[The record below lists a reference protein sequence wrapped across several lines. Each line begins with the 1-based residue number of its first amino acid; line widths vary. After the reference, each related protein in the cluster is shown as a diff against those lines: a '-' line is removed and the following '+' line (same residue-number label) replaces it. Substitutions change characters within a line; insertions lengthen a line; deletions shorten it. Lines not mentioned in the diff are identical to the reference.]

1 MSIAWRS
8 AASAPLGAPS
18 AGAAEAVHLVAMA
31 LQSTLSPD
39 KMIGRLSSTLS
50 ALLQA
55 ERVTVVEDADPK
67 DPLFG
72 LLQECFSKKEAIQ
85 AESVQSILC
94 APMFTERHPEGAILA
109 ERSTSRPFGEPE
121 LRLLAAVAPQ
131 AAWALHH
138 ARLHDRAT
146 TDALTGL
153 PNRQRFTVELE
164 EAIAADA
171 KTTLVLADIDHFKD
185 KNEVYGRAVGDR
197 ALAELGA
204 LLHGRF
210 ASAADIARTGDDEFG
225 VLLRF
230 PDAAHARSVAEDL
243 RKAVN
248 DRIFDEEHEGI
259 HLTLSAGVA
268 ALRSGEMASGLFAR
282 AVDALAAAK
291 RAGRN
296 RVEVAR

>member
-1 MSIAWRS
+1 MSIAHRS
-8 AASAPLGAPS
+8 VATAALGAPS

-31 LQSTLSPD
+31 LHSTLSPAA
-39 KMIGRLSSTLS
+39 MIGRLTSTLA

-55 ERVTVVEDADPK
+55 ERVAIVEDCDPK
-67 DPLFG
+67 DPLFA
-72 LLQECFSKKEAIQ
+72 LLQESFSRKEAIQ
-85 AESVQSILC
+85 AEALRSILC

-109 ERSTSRPFGEPE
+109 ERPTNRPFGDPE

-146 TDALTGL
+146 ADGLTGL

-164 EAIAADA
+164 DA
-171 KTTLVLADIDHFKD
+171 VLIGRAVSLVLADFDHFKD
-185 KNEVYGRAVGDR
+185 KVEVYGRAVGDR
-197 ALAELGA
+197 VLAEFGGLF
-204 LLHGRF
+204 HGRLAA
-210 ASAADIARTGDDEFG
+210 ASTARTGDDDFAALLPG
-225 VLLRF
+225 V
-230 PDAAHARSVAEDL
+230 DAAHARDLAEDL

-248 DRIFDEEHEGI
+248 DRVFDEEHEGI
-259 HLTLSAGVA
+259 HVTLSAGVA
-268 ALRSGEMASGLFAR
+268 ELRPGEMASGLFAR
-282 AVDALAAAK
+282 AADALAAAK